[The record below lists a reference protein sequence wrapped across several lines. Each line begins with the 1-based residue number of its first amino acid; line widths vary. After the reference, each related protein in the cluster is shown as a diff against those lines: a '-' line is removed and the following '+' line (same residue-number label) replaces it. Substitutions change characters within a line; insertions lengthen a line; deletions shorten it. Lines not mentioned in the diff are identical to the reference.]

1 MALLSEPWNKTVF
14 GILKESLKPMLTR
27 DINCRKECKNADGVQ
42 AWVVDQSRV
51 GIMADACSMVNAV
64 SRLSSLQEAGFLLDR
79 ESVFLALSRNEDAV
93 EMQDEAATLMGD
105 FSMSITVHFL
115 RRHLHLIRGW
125 PWTMVRVVGDG
136 AMAKNCLL
144 KFSTDTN
151 IFREIHGKFPLS
163 AGLQRVYDR
172 HVHQKSSVQAL
183 EHSFKDPTF
192 PSQAWKM
199 DFKKVQKDHAACAVP
214 TVIIEEIN
222 GVMKGIGVKKLGNK
236 TRKPSKCM
244 ALTIGSKLIDERY
257 DWKVPCTDGQLG
269 AKMSVTK
276 DSCFKAE
283 RSNRTMDW
291 NSMVSTNP
299 ATSWFS
305 PKAENVNQPCAD
317 LDMLDGAKRLGDFEL
332 VAQAW
337 IGSIAEV
344 KRHLIVELLGP
355 SGLQWY

>member
-1 MALLSEPWNKTVF
+1 
-14 GILKESLKPMLTR
+14 
-27 DINCRKECKNADGVQ
+27 
-42 AWVVDQSRV
+42 
-51 GIMADACSMVNAV
+51 MVNAV

-136 AMAKNCLL
+136 AIAKNCLL
-144 KFSTDTN
+144 KFGRDTN
-151 IFREIHGKFPLS
+151 IFNEIRGKLPLS

-192 PSQAWKM
+192 PSQAWKT

-222 GVMKGIGVKKLGNK
+222 GVSIIQIAECHGFVKGYLFTLQRSAHTTCNCFQGIGFNVFRPHSEEDGKFPDHTVLDQA
-236 TRKPSKCM
+236 M
-244 ALTIGSKLIDERY
+244 AMPDFTVHRFSYGWVRRSALQRVFDPTIFL
-257 DWKVPCTDGQLG
+257 
-269 AKMSVTK
+269 
-276 DSCFKAE
+276 
-283 RSNRTMDW
+283 
-291 NSMVSTNP
+291 
-299 ATSWFS
+299 
-305 PKAENVNQPCAD
+305 
-317 LDMLDGAKRLGDFEL
+317 
-332 VAQAW
+332 
-337 IGSIAEV
+337 
-344 KRHLIVELLGP
+344 
-355 SGLQWY
+355 